1 MLILVQNNSPN
12 SCSPMV
18 SKMLFNSTSTSLL
31 KFVQML
37 QPRQHNLFTRLFNL
51 SRQEHFI
58 QNSVNLSPTP
68 QCQQLSLF
76 PSIPLSITLAL
87 SYLVKVEHQ
96 IQFTHVPKEL
106 IQHFD
111 EEMYGFQVC

>member
-1 MLILVQNNSPN
+1 
-12 SCSPMV
+12 
-18 SKMLFNSTSTSLL
+18 
-31 KFVQML
+31 ML

-51 SRQEHFI
+51 SSQKHFI
-58 QNSVNLSPTP
+58 QDSVNLSPTP
-68 QCQQLSLF
+68 HISNYPSLYL
-76 PSIPLSITLAL
+76 PYSLLPLLA
-87 SYLVKVEHQ
+87 YLVKVKHQ